1 MKRNRLIFIGLLLL
15 ASCRFVNPSTS
26 SSSFPISIPPVSDEF
41 LPYLD
46 GRKFLIQQSKTMN
59 YRTVTIEDLI
69 ELPLANINY
78 PTNEVFI
85 TSYAVKDAVVGQ
97 FDQQTIT
104 FDSITQPDV
113 SATIASLAVGEVVT
127 ETDTVALLNQL
138 TTSDESFNQLS
149 VVFEEKNFSHPYFES
164 EYYWFNN
171 YIIEES
177 MVIQRHQNQVLFGT
191 GNQSRTFQTEVSVP
205 ISIQYQLYA
214 DSAMIYEI
222 RDETFPSNF
231 FGARDLKFETIRTE
245 DNFKQALTLGPATNM
260 LGFWQLVNQE
270 SIPYGFSPQQPLA
283 TYQKSFEMKK
293 TSDNML
299 TFYLRIFE
307 GISFETSLETFEFQ
321 ASLNGNL
328 WVDVRTDYRLW
339 EPSVSS

>member
-1 MKRNRLIFIGLLLL
+1 MKKNNLLFIGLLLL
-15 ASCRFVNPSTS
+15 ASCRLGSVSTTS
-26 SSSFPISIPPVSDEF
+26 SSFSVSIPPVTDDF

-59 YRTVTIEDLI
+59 YRTITIEDLT

-113 SATIASLAVGEVVT
+113 SFTIASLAVGDVVT

-177 MVIQRHQNQVLFGT
+177 MVIQRHNNLALYGVGNQVK
-191 GNQSRTFQTEVSVP
+191 TFQTEVSIPV
-205 ISIQYQLYA
+205 SIQYQLYA
-214 DSAMIYEI
+214 DSTTIYEI
-222 RDETFPSNF
+222 RDETYPSNF

-270 SIPYGFSPQQPLA
+270 SIPYGFFPQQPLA

-328 WVDVRTDYRLW
+328 WEDVRTDYRLW

>member
-1 MKRNRLIFIGLLLL
+1 MKKNNLLFIGLLLL
-15 ASCRFVNPSTS
+15 ASCQLGSVSTTS
-26 SSSFPISIPPVSDEF
+26 SSFSVSIPPVTDDF

-59 YRTVTIEDLI
+59 YRTVTIEDLT

-113 SATIASLAVGEVVT
+113 SATIASLAVGDVVT

-177 MVIQRHQNQVLFGT
+177 MVIQRHNNLALYGVGNQVK
-191 GNQSRTFQTEVSVP
+191 TFQTEVSIPV
-205 ISIQYQLYA
+205 SIQYQLYA
-214 DSAMIYEI
+214 DSTTIYEI
-222 RDETFPSNF
+222 RDETYPSNF

-245 DNFKQALTLGPATNM
+245 HNFKQALTLGPATTL

-270 SIPYGFSPQQPLA
+270 SIPYGFSAQEPI
-283 TYQKSFEMKK
+283 TSYQKSLELIK
-293 TSDNML
+293 TSTDTI
-299 TFYLRIFE
+299 TFYLRIYE
-307 GISFETSLETFEFQ
+307 GATLATSLETFEFQ
-321 ASLNGNL
+321 ASLNGNV
-328 WVDVRTDYRLW
+328 WENVRTDYRLW
-339 EPSVSS
+339 EPSVS